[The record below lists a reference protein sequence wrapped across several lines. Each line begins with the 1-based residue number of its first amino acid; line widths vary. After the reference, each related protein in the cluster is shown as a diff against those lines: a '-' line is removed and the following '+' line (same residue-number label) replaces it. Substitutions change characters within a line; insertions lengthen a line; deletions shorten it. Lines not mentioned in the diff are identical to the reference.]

1 MVTIPKTLCLAAK
14 DVDCVD
20 LESAEEKVAAAL
32 LREKHLGKAS
42 KFKVLRQRIYG
53 IIRLIMYKIATLRFF
68 KHKNPSRPWTATL
81 GAT

>member
-20 LESAEEKVAAAL
+20 LASAEEKVAAAL

-53 IIRLIMYKIATLRFF
+53 PGIIILIMYYYCNLMIL
-68 KHKNPSRPWTATL
+68 
-81 GAT
+81 

>member
-1 MVTIPKTLCLAAK
+1 MVVTIPKTLCLAAK

-53 IIRLIMYKIATLRFF
+53 IIILIMYYCNLMIL
-68 KHKNPSRPWTATL
+68 
-81 GAT
+81 